1 MNSVI
6 TYQRIRKDSVDKY
19 ALAGRYYSVLSVLN
33 DLKLTER
40 EIQLV
45 SYAAIRGN
53 ISSAGVREEFCKK
66 YSTSS
71 ATINN
76 MISRLRKVGV
86 LVKDSGKVKVNPRIV
101 LNFDKDVVLEI
112 KLSHG

>member
-6 TYQRIRKDSVDKY
+6 TYQKIRKDVGDKY

-45 SYAAIRGN
+45 SYAAIKGG
-53 ISSAGVREEFCKK
+53 ISSLGVREEFCKK
-66 YSTSS
+66 YNTST

-76 MISRLRKVGV
+76 MISRLRRINV
-86 LVKDSGKVKVNPRIV
+86 LVKESGKVRVNPRIV
-101 LNFDKDVVLEI
+101 INFDRDVVLEI